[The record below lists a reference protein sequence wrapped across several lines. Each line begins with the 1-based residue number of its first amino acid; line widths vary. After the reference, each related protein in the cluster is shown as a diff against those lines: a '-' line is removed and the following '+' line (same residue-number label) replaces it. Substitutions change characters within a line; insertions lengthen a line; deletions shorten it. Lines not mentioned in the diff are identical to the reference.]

1 MDSDGQRCLWEI
13 RRARPWSEWNSI
25 VLQIREALRPCAG
38 RNCYIAL
45 SYGSRFLVRALK
57 RALSASAR
65 QWKPRFARS
74 TLNTSLD
81 PVRAPDGFDEVS
93 TIQN

>member
-1 MDSDGQRCLWEI
+1 MYREVTMIEI
-13 RRARPWSEWNSI
+13 RE
-25 VLQIREALRPCAG
+25 VLRPCAG
-38 RNCYIAL
+38 RNCYTAL

-81 PVRAPDGFDEVS
+81 PVRAPDRFDNVS